1 LRVAVRTL
9 DSSEMPAQF
18 KDAGHPY
25 CYEVTSYDG
34 TLSYF
39 TTGAEAARH
48 ANALYKVH
56 RTMLGLEDDRDF

>member
-1 LRVAVRTL
+1 
-9 DSSEMPAQF
+9 MPAQF
-18 KDAGHPY
+18 RDAGHPY

-56 RTMLGLEDDRDF
+56 RIMLGLEDDRDF

>member
-1 LRVAVRTL
+1 MTVRTL
-9 DSSEMPAQF
+9 GRNEMPAQL

-39 TTGAEAARH
+39 MTGVEAARH
-48 ANALYKVH
+48 ASALYKAH